1 MRNNTIRRRDIEVH
15 LIWFDSLGAKSSSL
29 FIKTPDLAILID
41 PGAAAMQPSYP
52 LSQERKEELRLQAL
66 EHIAD
71 YAGKADMI
79 FISHYHYDHHILP
92 ENIPADLAL
101 FYKGKTI
108 FVKNP
113 NQWIN
118 HSQWKRARIFFESL
132 SHYLEIKGNLY
143 STPKHI
149 YLPPLEKEIPQA
161 AKKDYGNY
169 NERKRQ
175 LLQQGRKRLQKLK
188 QDLWEKGKWL
198 NECEF
203 THGRVIFADEKKFKI
218 GSTQIIFTKPLYH
231 GIEYDRIGWVV
242 GIEIIHAGHK
252 VIYTSD
258 LQGPQIEDY
267 AEWLVQENPDILILD
282 GFPTY
287 LLGFM
292 VNQINLRRA
301 EENILYIAEHTES
314 TPIIYDHHLVREP
327 KYKEHFSLLYE
338 KFGSR
343 VTTAAEYMGK
353 TPLILQLAK

>member
-1 MRNNTIRRRDIEVH
+1 MRNNIIRKGNLEVH

-29 FIKTPDLAILID
+29 FIRTPDLAILID
-41 PGAAAMQPSYP
+41 PGAAEMQPSYP
-52 LSQERKEELRLQAL
+52 LSEKKKKELRLEAI
-66 EHIAD
+66 EHIAE
-71 YAGKADMI
+71 YADQADMI

-92 ENIPADLAL
+92 EDIPAHLGL

-113 NQWIN
+113 NHWIN
-118 HSQWKRARIFFESL
+118 RSQWKRARIFFESL
-132 SHYLEIKGNLY
+132 AQCFKDKGNLY
-143 STPKHI
+143 RAPEHI
-149 YLPPLEKEIPQA
+149 NLPSLQEDLPLA

-175 LLQQGRKRLQKLK
+175 LLKKGKERIQKLK
-188 QDLWEKGKWL
+188 EGLWEQQKWL

-203 THGRVIFADEKKFKI
+203 TQGRIVFADGKRFKI

-242 GIEIIHAGHK
+242 GVEIIHDGNK

-267 AEWLVQENPDILILD
+267 ARWLVLEDPDILILD

-292 VNQINLRRA
+292 VNQINMRRA
-301 EENILYIAEHTES
+301 QENILYIAKHTKS

-327 KYKEHFSLLYE
+327 SYKERFSSFYE

-343 VTTAAEYMGK
+343 VMTAAEYMGK
-353 TPLILQLAK
+353 TPLILRLTK